1 MKKRIMNVVNFVR
14 GCEPRKEMDLFT
26 PVKNEIEID
35 RQYNIPH
42 TFLLQYDAML
52 REDFCALFS
61 EEQKH
66 EGTELGVWMENCRTL
81 IEGLGIEWRGR
92 PGYDWDWYVNPGFL
106 MAYTPKQRE
115 AIIDEVF
122 RKFKEIFG
130 DYPTVVGSWLLD
142 AYSMEYMSKT
152 YRIKAF
158 CICREQ
164 FAVDAY
170 TLWGGYY
177 SGGYYPS
184 RNNMLSPAQ
193 TKEAQID
200 TPVFRML
207 GIDPI
212 YGYDEKYKPLPFQ
225 GCATLEPGWSFGQ
238 APEIVDWYLD
248 TYYRTPCLSHAQ
260 MTTGQENSFGWKMI
274 GPGYPLQMERLAA
287 LRDAG
292 DIVIEPLGT
301 TGEAYKNAFSE
312 TPAAALVATS
322 DWLGN
327 GLQSYWYSC
336 KNYRANLL
344 FEGGRLLF
352 RDLQK
357 FDDRYCERY
366 LSGVCSANDAVYDNL
381 PLLDFRLWSGNGIPS
396 ALSVNEPIES
406 IAVSEEGESNL
417 VATLTLANG
426 KTGRILL
433 SENGIRAE
441 GCTLTYAFGT
451 PHDGT
456 TMAANANGFAYVHNG
471 FSYTVAVKGQIL
483 PAENGAYRLLP
494 ADDAIVLR
502 MDLR

>member
-212 YGYDEKYKPLPFQ
+212 YGYDEKYKPLPFR

-312 TPAAALVATS
+312 TPAAALIS
-322 DWLGN
+322 DKLAPMVDFFSVGTNDLIQYTLACDRQNPALEQFCDTHHEAVLSLIELSAKNAHAN
-327 GLQSYWYSC
+327 GAWIGICGELASDFS
-336 KNYRANLL
+336 LT
-344 FEGGRLLF
+344 
-352 RDLQK
+352 
-357 FDDRYCERY
+357 ERF
-366 LSGVCSANDAVYDNL
+366 L
-381 PLLDFRLWSGNGIPS
+381 RMGIDE
-396 ALSVNEPIES
+396 LSVSP
-406 IAVSEEGESNL
+406 
-417 VATLTLANG
+417 
-426 KTGRILL
+426 
-433 SENGIRAE
+433 
-441 GCTLTYAFGT
+441 
-451 PHDGT
+451 
-456 TMAANANGFAYVHNG
+456 
-471 FSYTVAVKGQIL
+471 SY
-483 PAENGAYRLLP
+483 
-494 ADDAIVLR
+494 VLR
-502 MDLR
+502 LRDTVRSIRIE